1 MAEIFISYA
10 RSTASQ
16 AQAVAGA
23 LRSEGYGVWF
33 DEDLPAH
40 RAFTEV
46 IEERLRS
53 AGAVVV
59 IWSAEAAKSEWV
71 QSEAD
76 AARASHKLVQMTVD
90 GARLPM
96 PFDRIQCADLTGW
109 SGDLDAPS
117 WRKVLAS
124 VRDLMGEAAAP
135 APRRPSHAVASS
147 AEPLL
152 AVLAFDNL
160 SGDAEMAYFSD
171 GVSEEI
177 LQTVARGAEL
187 KVIGRGSSFQFRGRE
202 KAASHIAAALKAT
215 HVLDGSVR
223 RSGAKVRIAANL
235 IECERETTIWSDR
248 FDRELSDVFALQDEI
263 AAAVAAALKVAFA
276 PAAPAESVDPAAYTL
291 YLRALEVRNRGL
303 LALATRA
310 AVIERL
316 EEATRLAPN
325 LARAWECL
333 ATMKAARLRFSDT
346 EQPQADARPEV
357 VVAAETALRLD
368 PSLGGAHQALGLL
381 LPLASFAEREAL
393 HMKAL
398 SAAPNDP
405 TVLTNASLFFT
416 EVGRVHEALGYARQ
430 AHDMDPRYPWAANWY
445 ANMLDYAGRF
455 AEAGAV
461 YETLCALWPDNELIA
476 RDANFSASAH
486 GDWARFDDLVASVRD
501 RKLDAPSLRQ
511 AISNGR
517 ALRDPGPDIRERVLS
532 RARDTLVGTGELVLF
547 PLTFMYRLGLADE
560 VFDLVGQASFSF
572 MFDPAKRSPN
582 ATASNGII
590 FSVVFN
596 SAMMRDPRF
605 PRLCAKL
612 GLCDYW
618 VKTERWPDCAEAV
631 APYYD
636 FKAECRRLAA
646 AAGRR
651 PQ

>member
-124 VRDLMGEAAAP
+124 VRDLMGDAA
-135 APRRPSHAVASS
+135 APRRPSHAARPT
-147 AEPLL
+147 EPLL

-187 KVIGRGSSFQFRGRE
+187 KVIGRGSSFQFRGRD
-202 KAASHIAAALKAT
+202 KAAAHVGAALSAT

-235 IECERETTIWSDR
+235 IECERETTLWSDR

-276 PAAPAESVDPAAYTL
+276 PAVQAESVDPAAYTL
-291 YLRALEVRNRGL
+291 YLQAREIRNRGL
-303 LALATRA
+303 LSPETVI
-310 AVIERL
+310 AVIRL
-316 EEATRLAPN
+316 LREATTLAPKF
-325 LARAWECL
+325 ARAWEFL
-333 ATMKAARLRFSDT
+333 ATMEVEHLRFD
-346 EQPQADARPEV
+346 EARQGVERADV

-368 PSLGGAHQALGLL
+368 PGLGGAHQALGALE
-381 LPLASFAEREAL
+381 PFGRFAEREAF

-398 SAAPNDP
+398 AVAPNDP
-405 TVLTNASLFFT
+405 TVLTNASLFFA
-416 EVGRVHEALGYARQ
+416 EVGRMRDALDYARQ
-430 AHDMDPRYPWAANWY
+430 AYALDPMYPWAASWY
-445 ANMLDYAGRF
+445 AVMVEYDGRQ
-455 AEAGAV
+455 AETRALW
-461 YETLCALWPDNELIA
+461 ERFTTLWPDNELIA
-476 RDANFSASAH
+476 WGAVCAAYDSRDWIWFDEQVAASRQKGFASAAMR
-486 GDWARFDDLVASVRD
+486 GVIAAGERLRAPSPDVRQRQLDWAGDRLARTGALPVGEFKNLHNLGLSDEAFELVA
-501 RKLDAPSLRQ
+501 
-511 AISNGR
+511 
-517 ALRDPGPDIRERVLS
+517 
-532 RARDTLVGTGELVLF
+532 
-547 PLTFMYRLGLADE
+547 
-560 VFDLVGQASFSF
+560 QASFAY
-572 MFDPAKRSPN
+572 MFDPDLGSPN
-582 ATASNGII
+582 GALGSSMI
-590 FSVVFN
+590 FDAN
-596 SAMMRDPRF
+596 TNIEMMRDPRF
-605 PRLCAKL
+605 VGLCAKL

-618 VKTERWPDCAEAV
+618 VKTGRWPDCAELV
-631 APYYD
+631 APIYD

-646 AAGRR
+646 A
-651 PQ
+651 

>member
-10 RSTASQ
+10 RSTATA

-23 LRSEGYGVWF
+23 LRSAGFSVWF

-46 IEERLRS
+46 IEERLGA

-76 AARASHKLVQMTVD
+76 AARAAHKLVQMTVD

-96 PFDRIQCADLTGW
+96 PFDRIQCADLSGW
-109 SGDLDAPS
+109 TGDLDAAG

-124 VRDLMGEAAAP
+124 VRDLIGDAATP
-135 APRRPSHAVASS
+135 HRPSRAVGRV
-147 AEPLL
+147 EPLL

-187 KVIGRGSSFQFRGRE
+187 KVIGRGSSFQFRGRD
-202 KAASHIAAALKAT
+202 KAAAHVAAALNAT

-235 IECERETTIWSDR
+235 IECERETTLWSER

-263 AAAVAAALKVAFA
+263 AAVAAALKVAFA
-276 PAAPAESVDPAAYTL
+276 PAVQAESVDPAAYTL

-303 LALATRA
+303 LAPATRA
-310 AVIERL
+310 AVIQQL
-316 EEATRLAPN
+316 EEVTRLAPKF
-325 LARAWECL
+325 ARAWECL
-333 ATMKAARLRFSDT
+333 ATMKAARFRFGED
-346 EQPQADARPEV
+346 EQPQPALRREV
-357 VVAAETALRLD
+357 AVAAETALKLD

-381 LPLASFAEREAL
+381 QPLARFAEREAF
-393 HMKAL
+393 HMRAL
-398 SAAPNDP
+398 SVAPNDP

-416 EVGRVHEALGYARQ
+416 EVGRVNEALGYATQ
-430 AHDMDPRYPWAANWY
+430 AHDLDPRYPWVANWY

-461 YETLCALWPDNELIA
+461 YETAGALWPDNELIA
-476 RDANFSASAH
+476 RDANLSAAAH
-486 GDWARFDDLVASVRD
+486 GDWAWFDALVALVRE
-501 RKLDAPSLRQ
+501 RKLDTPTLNR
-511 AISNGR
+511 AITNGR
-517 ALRDPGPDIRERVLS
+517 ALREPEPGIRQRALA
-532 RARDTLVGTGELVLF
+532 RARSMLAETGDVELF
-547 PLTFMYRLGLADE
+547 SLTFLYKLGLADE
-560 VFDLVGQASFSF
+560 VFDLIERASFAF
-572 MFDPAKRSPN
+572 MFDPERRSPN
-582 ATASNGII
+582 ATASNGVI
-590 FSVVFN
+590 FSAAHN
-596 SAMMRDPRF
+596 NPMIRDPRF
-605 PRLCAKL
+605 PRLCDEL
-612 GLCDYW
+612 GLCSYW
-618 VKTERWPDCAEAV
+618 SETGRWPDCAEAV
-631 APYYD
+631 APFYD

-646 AAGRR
+646 AKGERSR
-651 PQ
+651 PRGG